1 MATRGDLVF
10 LSCKAAPDVSRRKM
24 PLINIKKQAT
34 YYYYLIT
41 GNVLSLPFFKK

>member
-1 MATRGDLVF
+1 MATGGDLV
-10 LSCKAAPDVSRRKM
+10 LLCRKAAPDVCRRKM
-24 PLINIKKQAT
+24 PLINIKMPAT